1 MRFHP
6 TIKTILKA
14 AVSIAIIA
22 LVLRS
27 IDPEL
32 LLGVMRQAQPGWL
45 LWAALWFILSK
56 LIGAF
61 RFNDLLKTGGVY
73 LDTRPQLRLYWLGM
87 YYNLLLPGG
96 ISGDAYKIKILMD
109 RFDRPFRRLFSITLF
124 DRLSGVLALGQ
135 ICLVLAFL
143 LPPLQPFGWLW
154 GLALLASIPVSKI
167 LFDRMIGVGKKVW
180 LRTSVQSLGVQ
191 LAQLVST
198 LGIVLALQEWP
209 DWPGYAVVFLISS
222 VVAMLPFTI
231 GGAGARELTFL
242 WGAQLL
248 ELNPERSVAL
258 AFLFYLISTA
268 VALFGIIYSFRS
280 EILLA
285 PGELKPTGEESTKP

>member
-6 TIKTILKA
+6 IIKTILKA
-14 AVSIAIIA
+14 AVSALIIA
-22 LVLRS
+22 VVLQS
-27 IDPEL
+27 IDLKL
-32 LLGVMRQAQPGWL
+32 LLQVMRQAHSGWL
-45 LWAALWFILSK
+45 VWALLWFILSK

-61 RFNDLLKTGGVY
+61 RFNDLLRTDGIH
-73 LDTRPQLRLYWLGM
+73 LDTRPQLQLYWLGM

-109 RFDRPFRRLFSITLF
+109 HFGRSFRRLFSITLF

-135 ICLVLAFL
+135 LCLVLAFG
-143 LPPLQPFGWLW
+143 LPPLQSFGWIW
-154 GLALLASIPVSKI
+154 GLALLISIPVSKI
-167 LFDRMIGVGKKVW
+167 LFDRMIGAGNKVW

-198 LGIVLALQEWP
+198 LGIVLALQESSEWL
-209 DWPGYAVVFLISS
+209 GYSLVFLISS

-248 ELNPERSVAL
+248 HLDAERSVAI

-268 VALFGIIYSFRS
+268 VAFFGILYSFKS
-280 EILLA
+280 NILYTPGGYDL
-285 PGELKPTGEESTKP
+285 PGEKAPKP

>member
-14 AVSIAIIA
+14 AISVLIIA
-22 LVLRS
+22 VVLQS
-27 IDPEL
+27 VDLKL
-32 LLGVMRQAQPGWL
+32 LLQVMRQAHGGWL
-45 LWAALWFILSK
+45 LWALLWFILSK

-61 RFNDLLKTGGVY
+61 RFNDLLKTDGIH
-73 LDTRPQLRLYWLGM
+73 LDTRPQLQLYWLGM

-109 RFDRPFRRLFSITLF
+109 HFGRPFRRLFSITLF
-124 DRLSGVLALGQ
+124 DRVSGVLALGQ
-135 ICLVLAFL
+135 LCLILAFG

-154 GLALLASIPVSKI
+154 SLALLASIPVSII
-167 LFDRMIGVGKKVW
+167 LFDRMIGAGRKVW
-180 LRTSVQSLGVQ
+180 TRTSVQSLGVQ
-191 LAQLVST
+191 SAQLVST
-198 LGIVLALQEWP
+198 LGIILALHESP
-209 DWPGYAVVFLISS
+209 DWLGYSVLFLISS

-242 WGAQLL
+242 WGAQVLHL
-248 ELNPERSVAL
+248 DPERSVAI

-268 VALFGIIYSFRS
+268 VAMLGIVYSFKSPDIRPS
-280 EILLA
+280 
-285 PGELKPTGEESTKP
+285 

>member
-6 TIKTILKA
+6 AIKTVLKA
-14 AVSIAIIA
+14 AVSIAIIVI
-22 LVLRS
+22 VLRS

-32 LLGVMRQAQPGWL
+32 LLRVMRQSHAGWL
-45 LWAALWFILSK
+45 LWASLWFIISK

-61 RFNDLLKTGGVY
+61 RFNDLLKTAGIN
-73 LDTRPQLRLYWLGM
+73 LNTRPQLRLYWLGM

-109 RFDRPFRRLFSITLF
+109 HFNRPFRRLFSITLF

-135 ICLVLAFL
+135 ICLVLAFG
-143 LPPLQPFGWLW
+143 LPPLKPFGWIW
-154 GLALLASIPVSKI
+154 ALALLASITVSKI
-167 LFDRMIGVGKKVW
+167 LFDRMIGAGNGVW
-180 LRTSVQSLGVQ
+180 LRSSVQSLGVQ

-198 LGIVLALQEWP
+198 LGIVLALQESS
-209 DWPGYAVVFLISS
+209 DWLGYSVVFLVSS

-248 ELNPERSVAL
+248 SLNPERSVAI

-268 VALFGIIYSFRS
+268 VALFGILYSFKS
-280 EILLA
+280 NILNTPGGYDL
-285 PGELKPTGEESTKP
+285 PGEKAPKP

>member
-1 MRFHP
+1 MRVHP
-6 TIKTILKA
+6 AIKTVLKA
-14 AVSIAIIA
+14 AVSVAIIA
-22 LVLRS
+22 IVLRS

-32 LLGVMRQAQPGWL
+32 LPGIMRQAQPGWL

-61 RFNDLLKTGGVY
+61 RFNDLLKTAGIN
-73 LDTRPQLRLYWLGM
+73 LNTRPQLRLYWLGM

-109 RFDRPFRRLFSITLF
+109 HFNRPFRRLFAITLF
-124 DRLSGVLALGQ
+124 DRLSGMLALGQ
-135 ICLVLAFL
+135 ICLVLAFW

-167 LFDRMIGVGKKVW
+167 LFDRMIGAGRKVW
-180 LRTSVQSLGVQ
+180 LRTSAQSLGVQ

-198 LGIVLALQEWP
+198 LGIVLALQESAGWL
-209 DWPGYAVVFLISS
+209 GYSLVFLVSS

-242 WGAQLL
+242 WGARLL
-248 ELNPERSVAL
+248 HLNPEHSVAI

-268 VALFGIIYSFRS
+268 AALFGMIYSFKS
-280 EILLA
+280 NILFA
-285 PGELKPTGEESTKP
+285 PGNLHLPGEKVPKP